1 MSTLQR
7 RCTIVLFVLAHQPN
21 SSNKFGYWLHSLRK
35 ASGKTQREV
44 ATAAGID
51 FTYLSKLEHGKD
63 PAPSEELIERL
74 ARVLDVPPEH
84 LLAAAGK
91 VPARVRQR
99 IDQNPRFA
107 LLLKRLAESDEAA
120 LDRHYRLARVQPF
133 GLASP
138 TTHPQMVDVKLR
150 RQASRRTR

>member
-1 MSTLQR
+1 
-7 RCTIVLFVLAHQPN
+7 LAHQPN
-21 SSNKFGYWLHSLRK
+21 STNKFAYWLQSLRK

-44 ATAAGID
+44 AAAAGID

-74 ARVLDVPPEH
+74 ARVLDVPAEH

-99 IDQNPRFA
+99 IDQSPRFA
-107 LLLKRLAESDEAA
+107 LLLKRLAESDDAT

-138 TTHPQMVDVKLR
+138 HTDPQPGEIKLR
-150 RQASRRTR
+150 RQTVRRTR